1 MAEWAALSIDGK
13 TIEMQDADNVVDLAS
28 TIADERA
35 ILRVLYTYGQAIDY
49 GEEDKWVG
57 LFTPDGI
64 FHVELPGGRPPIH
77 CAGRKELAAFVAVH
91 PRAPAA
97 LHKHLLLNSVIDVRD
112 NEAQAASYFQLLLD
126 IDGKPETYCFGRY
139 LDQLVRCEDGI
150 WRFRK
155 RVAQVQSM
163 LPHNF
168 PRNA

>member
-1 MAEWAALSIDGK
+1 MNLTQPG
-13 TIEMQDADNVVDLAS
+13 S
-28 TIADERA
+28 TIADEHA
-35 ILRVLYTYGQAIDY
+35 ILRVLYTYAHAIDY
-49 GEEDKWVG
+49 GQEDKWVG

-77 CAGRKELAAFVAVH
+77 CAGSKELAAFIAAH

-97 LHKHLLLNSVIDVRD
+97 LHKHLLLNPLIDVHD

-139 LDQLVRCEDGI
+139 LDQLVRGEGGL
-150 WRFRK
+150 WRFKK

-163 LPHNF
+163 LARGF